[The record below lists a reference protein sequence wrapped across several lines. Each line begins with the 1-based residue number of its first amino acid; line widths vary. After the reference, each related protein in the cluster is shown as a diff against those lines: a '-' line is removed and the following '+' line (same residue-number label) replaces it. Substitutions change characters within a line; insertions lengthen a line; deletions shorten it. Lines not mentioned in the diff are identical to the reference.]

1 MIEYDFDFSGENN
14 EILHVFKIN
23 NGKSTPILEKNVGYD
38 IEGSFESL
46 ERAQVEIDYAIA
58 KDKQKRIKDA
68 KYSKKWRDN
77 QPEEYKEEHR
87 KKALQRYYADKEYIN
102 MERNEK
108 QRKQRRKI
116 KEEKIK
122 EEKIKLA
129 KEEDQIRENE
139 FWSRFSNKDIKKDF
153 PLKKRVKR
161 KQEDVLSILLYKI
174 KKNINNRE
182 YNLENQRI
190 LEGFIELKKRIDKN
204 EERMNNKR
212 MEKIKEETLTT
223 MSELE
228 KEFNTEK
235 KGMEENPCL

>member
-46 ERAQVEIDYAIA
+46 ERAQVEIDYAVA
-58 KDKQKRIKDA
+58 KDKQKRIREA
-68 KYSKKWRDN
+68 KKTKTWYDKQS
-77 QPEEYKEEHR
+77 EEYKEEQR
-87 KKALQRYYADKEYIN
+87 KKALQRYYKDKEYIN

-108 QRKQRRKI
+108 QRLKRRKI
-116 KEEKIK
+116 KEEK
-122 EEKIKLA
+122 EEKERIKLA

-161 KQEDVLSILLYKI
+161 KQKNVKELLLRQI
-174 KKNINNRE
+174 KKNIDNRE
-182 YNLENQRI
+182 YNLANQKA
-190 LEGFIELKKRIDKN
+190 LDLLN
-204 EERMNNKR
+204 EA
-212 MEKIKEETLTT
+212 EKIIKENEKIINKITSEKVKEESLIVI
-223 MSELE
+223 SELE
-228 KEFNTEK
+228 KEFNDGRT
-235 KGMEENPCL
+235 NL